1 MSEHD
6 FDGDDDIFSKSGRF
20 GGNAEKRKDPAKP
33 GGFGKSGNAGKP
45 KDSTASSAGEGDA
58 EAMRHLEHE
67 FAAIDRESHRTVAV
81 VFAAIAAVVALIF
94 FGLQIRD
101 KTTLLIFHDN
111 PPIGYLPVS
120 EYSLRQPSTGKPI
133 SSARTWHY
141 PSQYT
146 ILSDDATSSGVKR
159 GARCRIDKR
168 DCDHALVTS
177 RGVQPGDSWGDFVKR
192 YGDVTAYEITVD
204 DNESGRDDSYMSDE
218 DQAAASDL
226 REQHGIT
233 IDDFDRDYIQ
243 IGKVDLSRNRL
254 TVRFRAVLYDT
265 TVLYTE
271 ADQWG
276 GYLDSTQERH
286 WRIGGRY
293 GTMLAPNRQSFNLE
307 FEFANSATWEGLGDG
322 DLISISSSLYN

>member
-1 MSEHD
+1 MPEHD

-141 PSQYT
+141 PSQ
-146 ILSDDATSSGVKR
+146 SRFSAT
-159 GARCRIDKR
+159 
-168 DCDHALVTS
+168 T
-177 RGVQPGDSWGDFVKR
+177 PP
-192 YGDVTAYEITVD
+192 
-204 DNESGRDDSYMSDE
+204 
-218 DQAAASDL
+218 AAASSAA
-226 REQHGIT
+226 HGAVSTRGIA
-233 IDDFDRDYIQ
+233 IMRW
-243 IGKVDLSRNRL
+243 SRPAASS
-254 TVRFRAVLYDT
+254 RAT
-265 TVLYTE
+265 
-271 ADQWG
+271 AG
-276 GYLDSTQERH
+276 
-286 WRIGGRY
+286 
-293 GTMLAPNRQSFNLE
+293 
-307 FEFANSATWEGLGDG
+307 AT
-322 DLISISSSLYN
+322 S

>member
-1 MSEHD
+1 M
-6 FDGDDDIFSKSGRF
+6 
-20 GGNAEKRKDPAKP
+20 
-33 GGFGKSGNAGKP
+33 
-45 KDSTASSAGEGDA
+45 
-58 EAMRHLEHE
+58 
-67 FAAIDRESHRTVAV
+67 
-81 VFAAIAAVVALIF
+81 FAAIAAVVALIF

-218 DQAAASDL
+218 TRPRRPTCASN
-226 REQHGIT
+226 T
-233 IDDFDRDYIQ
+233 
-243 IGKVDLSRNRL
+243 
-254 TVRFRAVLYDT
+254 
-265 TVLYTE
+265 
-271 ADQWG
+271 
-276 GYLDSTQERH
+276 
-286 WRIGGRY
+286 
-293 GTMLAPNRQSFNLE
+293 
-307 FEFANSATWEGLGDG
+307 GLP
-322 DLISISSSLYN
+322 

>member
-133 SSARTWHY
+133 SSARAWHY
-141 PSQYT
+141 PSQY
-146 ILSDDATSSGVKR
+146 LS
-159 GARCRIDKR
+159 
-168 DCDHALVTS
+168 
-177 RGVQPGDSWGDFVKR
+177 
-192 YGDVTAYEITVD
+192 
-204 DNESGRDDSYMSDE
+204 
-218 DQAAASDL
+218 
-226 REQHGIT
+226 
-233 IDDFDRDYIQ
+233 
-243 IGKVDLSRNRL
+243 
-254 TVRFRAVLYDT
+254 
-265 TVLYTE
+265 
-271 ADQWG
+271 
-276 GYLDSTQERH
+276 
-286 WRIGGRY
+286 
-293 GTMLAPNRQSFNLE
+293 
-307 FEFANSATWEGLGDG
+307 
-322 DLISISSSLYN
+322 LIHI

>member
-20 GGNAEKRKDPAKP
+20 GG
-33 GGFGKSGNAGKP
+33 
-45 KDSTASSAGEGDA
+45 
-58 EAMRHLEHE
+58 
-67 FAAIDRESHRTVAV
+67 
-81 VFAAIAAVVALIF
+81 
-94 FGLQIRD
+94 
-101 KTTLLIFHDN
+101 
-111 PPIGYLPVS
+111 
-120 EYSLRQPSTGKPI
+120 PSTGKPI

-243 IGKVDLSRNRL
+243 TGKVDLSRNRL

>member
-218 DQAAASDL
+218 NQAAASDL

-233 IDDFDRDYIQ
+233 IDDFDRDYI
-243 IGKVDLSRNRL
+243 RPAR
-254 TVRFRAVLYDT
+254 
-265 TVLYTE
+265 
-271 ADQWG
+271 
-276 GYLDSTQERH
+276 STCP
-286 WRIGGRY
+286 
-293 GTMLAPNRQSFNLE
+293 GT
-307 FEFANSATWEGLGDG
+307 G
-322 DLISISSSLYN
+322 

>member
-111 PPIGYLPVS
+111 PPIGYLPGCDS
-120 EYSLRQPSTGKPI
+120 RPQASR
-133 SSARTWHY
+133 SARRAHGIT
-141 PSQYT
+141 PAST
-146 ILSDDATSSGVKR
+146 RFSAT
-159 GARCRIDKR
+159 
-168 DCDHALVTS
+168 T
-177 RGVQPGDSWGDFVKR
+177 PP
-192 YGDVTAYEITVD
+192 
-204 DNESGRDDSYMSDE
+204 
-218 DQAAASDL
+218 AAASSAA
-226 REQHGIT
+226 HGAVSTRGIA
-233 IDDFDRDYIQ
+233 IMRW
-243 IGKVDLSRNRL
+243 SRPAASS
-254 TVRFRAVLYDT
+254 RAT
-265 TVLYTE
+265 
-271 ADQWG
+271 AG
-276 GYLDSTQERH
+276 
-286 WRIGGRY
+286 
-293 GTMLAPNRQSFNLE
+293 
-307 FEFANSATWEGLGDG
+307 AT
-322 DLISISSSLYN
+322 S

>member
-1 MSEHD
+1 MALPQPVHD
-6 FDGDDDIFSKSGRF
+6 F
-20 GGNAEKRKDPAKP
+20 
-33 GGFGKSGNAGKP
+33 
-45 KDSTASSAGEGDA
+45 
-58 EAMRHLEHE
+58 
-67 FAAIDRESHRTVAV
+67 
-81 VFAAIAAVVALIF
+81 
-94 FGLQIRD
+94 
-101 KTTLLIFHDN
+101 
-111 PPIGYLPVS
+111 
-120 EYSLRQPSTGKPI
+120 
-133 SSARTWHY
+133 
-141 PSQYT
+141 
-146 ILSDDATSSGVKR
+146 SDDATSSGVKR

-243 IGKVDLSRNRL
+243 TGKVDLSRNRL

-271 ADQWG
+271 ADQWEAI
-276 GYLDSTQERH
+276 STPPRNGIGVSVAGTARC
-286 WRIGGRY
+286 WRRTGRAS
-293 GTMLAPNRQSFNLE
+293 T
-307 FEFANSATWEGLGDG
+307 
-322 DLISISSSLYN
+322 

>member
-1 MSEHD
+1 MRGSPRTPPHL
-6 FDGDDDIFSKSGRF
+6 R
-20 GGNAEKRKDPAKP
+20 PAK
-33 GGFGKSGNAGKP
+33 A
-45 KDSTASSAGEGDA
+45 TRRRCA
-58 EAMRHLEHE
+58 HLEHE

-204 DNESGRDDSYMSDE
+204 DNESGRDDSYMS
-218 DQAAASDL
+218 
-226 REQHGIT
+226 R
-233 IDDFDRDYIQ
+233 
-243 IGKVDLSRNRL
+243 
-254 TVRFRAVLYDT
+254 
-265 TVLYTE
+265 
-271 ADQWG
+271 
-276 GYLDSTQERH
+276 
-286 WRIGGRY
+286 
-293 GTMLAPNRQSFNLE
+293 
-307 FEFANSATWEGLGDG
+307 
-322 DLISISSSLYN
+322 

>member
-146 ILSDDATSSGVKR
+146 ILSDDATSSGVKPR
-159 GARCRIDKR
+159 AISRRC
-168 DCDHALVTS
+168 
-177 RGVQPGDSWGDFVKR
+177 
-192 YGDVTAYEITVD
+192 
-204 DNESGRDDSYMSDE
+204 SDE
-218 DQAAASDL
+218 RQVIGSALRRERRNIGPVRWAACAGSLERTTPVSILFYGRVGPVLSLL
-226 REQHGIT
+226 RRRARL
-233 IDDFDRDYIQ
+233 DR
-243 IGKVDLSRNRL
+243 
-254 TVRFRAVLYDT
+254 
-265 TVLYTE
+265 
-271 ADQWG
+271 
-276 GYLDSTQERH
+276 ER
-286 WRIGGRY
+286 G
-293 GTMLAPNRQSFNLE
+293 
-307 FEFANSATWEGLGDG
+307 
-322 DLISISSSLYN
+322 SSSWLRLPL

>member
-146 ILSDDATSSGVKR
+146 SLSDDATSSG
-159 GARCRIDKR
+159 
-168 DCDHALVTS
+168 
-177 RGVQPGDSWGDFVKR
+177 
-192 YGDVTAYEITVD
+192 
-204 DNESGRDDSYMSDE
+204 
-218 DQAAASDL
+218 AASDQQD
-226 REQHGIT
+226 RQGWCG
-233 IDDFDRDYIQ
+233 DDRGQAAGPHDRPADE
-243 IGKVDLSRNRL
+243 GRAGGGDHERAGG
-254 TVRFRAVLYDT
+254 VRG
-265 TVLYTE
+265 
-271 ADQWG
+271 ADPEG
-276 GYLDSTQERH
+276 
-286 WRIGGRY
+286 
-293 GTMLAPNRQSFNLE
+293 
-307 FEFANSATWEGLGDG
+307 SA
-322 DLISISSSLYN
+322 